1 MAMRLLISD
10 DEALIALSF
19 ADMLKAA
26 GFDVA
31 LAFDGTE
38 ALAVARRL
46 GDALGVL
53 VTDLDMPHLT
63 GGDLIRALRAD
74 WPGLPVVVVTG
85 SDPPGGAGAL
95 QCYCGGHGSLALL
108 HKPLAN
114 GALIKAVQQALA
126 AHS

>member
-1 MAMRLLISD
+1 MRLLISD

-19 ADMLKAA
+19 ADMLEAA

-46 GDALGVL
+46 GDALCVL
-53 VTDLDMPHLT
+53 VTDLEMPHLT

-85 SDPPGGAGAL
+85 SDPPGGATAL
-95 QCYCGGHGSLALL
+95 QCYGGGHGPLTLL
-108 HKPLAN
+108 HKPLDT
-114 GALIKAVQQALA
+114 GSLIKAVRQVVGT
-126 AHS
+126 HP

>member
-1 MAMRLLISD
+1 MAKRLLISD
-10 DEALIALSF
+10 DEALVALSF
-19 ADMLKAA
+19 ADMLEAA

-31 LAFDGTE
+31 LASDGTE

-53 VTDLDMPHLT
+53 VTDLDMPHMA

-74 WPGLPVVVVTG
+74 RPGLPVVVVTG

-95 QCYCGGHGSLALL
+95 QSYGGGHGSLALL
-108 HKPLAN
+108 HKPLAA